1 MTAQQLITSEYQ
13 GAVQSFTDDGWFNAT
28 VAAARFGKRPNDW
41 LSLHSTKEYMAALQ
55 TMLEISDSASLIR
68 TKRGGNTNII
78 GNAGTWLHP
87 KLAVTFARWL
97 DPMFAIWCDLQ
108 IDGILRGK
116 LDQKKLRHEAAASFK
131 VMTSVL
137 QLVREEQGKVT
148 AAHHYS
154 NEARLVNWAVSG
166 KFGSLKRDELSAAE
180 LDLMA
185 KLEEK
190 NAVLIGRGVDYDSRK
205 TILAQYAIDLRP
217 QTALAPVT
225 R

>member
-1 MTAQQLITSEYQ
+1 MTAQQLIKSEYQ

-28 VAAARFGKRPNDW
+28 SAAAKYGKTPNDW
-41 LSLHSTKEYMAALQ
+41 LRLPTTQEYLAALDRKYGK
-55 TMLEISDSASLIR
+55 IPHYK
-68 TKRGGNTNII
+68 TKRGATG
-78 GNAGTWLHP
+78 GTWLSP

-97 DPMFAIWCDLQ
+97 DIDFAVWCDEQ

-116 LDQKKLRHEAAASFK
+116 IDQKKLRHEAAASFK

-148 AAHHYS
+148 ASHHYS
-154 NEARLVNWAVSG
+154 NEARLVNWAASG
-166 KFGSLKRDELSAAE
+166 KFQSINRDELSASE

-190 NAVLIGRGVDYDSRK
+190 NTVLIGRGVGYDARK

-217 QTALAPVT
+217 ANLLTSKPEELVT
-225 R
+225 TGEN

>member
-1 MTAQQLITSEYQ
+1 MTAQQLIKSEYQ
-13 GAVQSFTDDGWFNAT
+13 GATVSFNDEGWFDAT
-28 VAAARFGKRPNDW
+28 SAAAKYGKRPTDW
-41 LSLHSTKEYMAALQ
+41 LALASTKEYVADLKEC
-55 TMLEISDSASLIR
+55 LGISEDSSLIKA
-68 TKRGGNTNII
+68 KRNS
-78 GNAGTWLHP
+78 GTWLHP
-87 KLAVTFARWL
+87 KLAVAFARWL
-97 DPMFAIWCDLQ
+97 DGKFAVWCDLQ

-148 AAHHYS
+148 AQHHYS

-166 KFGSLKRDELSAAE
+166 KFGSLKRDELSATE

>member
-1 MTAQQLITSEYQ
+1 
-13 GAVQSFTDDGWFNAT
+13 
-28 VAAARFGKRPNDW
+28 
-41 LSLHSTKEYMAALQ
+41 MAALQ